1 MGEVLIK
8 NVEMPKHCAMCGF
21 HGAMSD
27 PMISQYFCKATGE
40 RILNPYKGRLD
51 NCPLIPVPPH
61 GRLIDADAFIKEEC
75 NSCDG
80 ACESIPCDCL
90 NCAADCRCDFMKD
103 IADAPT
109 IIPAE
114 GGKDG

>member
-1 MGEVLIK
+1 MSVLIRGM
-8 NVEMPKHCAMCGF
+8 ELP
-21 HGAMSD
+21 
-27 PMISQYFCKATGE
+27 
-40 RILNPYKGRLD
+40 D
-51 NCPLIPVPPH
+51 NCGACPLETDYGTCGYYSLFVEAGHDSEIWKRRDDCPLVEVPPH
-61 GRLIDADAFIKEEC
+61 GRLIDADEFIKEEC

-114 GGKDG
+114 EDE

>member
-1 MGEVLIK
+1 MAILKLPVVIDGVKCIEELATRVLD
-8 NVEMPKHCAMCGF
+8 EYEY
-21 HGAMSD
+21 HGRTIREWAD
-27 PMISQYFCKATGE
+27 LISK
-40 RILNPYKGRLD
+40 I
-51 NCPLIPVPPH
+51 PPH

-103 IADAPT
+103 IADAST

-114 GGKDG
+114 EDE